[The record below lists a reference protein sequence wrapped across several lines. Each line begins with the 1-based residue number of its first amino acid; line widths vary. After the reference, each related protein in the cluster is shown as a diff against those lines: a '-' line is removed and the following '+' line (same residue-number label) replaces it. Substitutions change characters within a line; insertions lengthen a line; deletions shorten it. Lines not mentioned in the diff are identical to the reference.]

1 MFKVDPDTRAIQ
13 KAVSTVKQK
22 RPPEDHGKK
31 DQTTVA
37 AFLPWR
43 GSLVLS
49 P

>member
-1 MFKVDPDTRAIQ
+1 VRIFKVQSDRNGSSVEN
-13 KAVSTVKQK
+13 AVK
-22 RPPEDHGKK
+22 RPPEDYGKE

-43 GSLVLS
+43 GSLVPS